1 MLDLTLMQEDFYY
14 EQCVV
19 MMRKSSPYTQ
29 KVSQLIG
36 RLHESGLMLAWE
48 TQVTQHL
55 TKCRLDCQQNW
66 IGRTSVSK
74 ETHVAVIIYG
84 LIYLIDFLIKI
95 LNVNVIITCI
105 TCTTAL
111 MSFIPVYIL
120 NLCVLDNAQKPVCL
134 RTRRNFVFQ
143 VALKYLNYE
152 VQLEVRLS
160 RFHKDVDNIEPLNF
174 RHVVVI
180 FHLFIY
186 YNRQQVMLTK
196 NLFVKN

>member
-1 MLDLTLMQEDFYY
+1 M
-14 EQCVV
+14 
-19 MMRKSSPYTQ
+19 
-29 KVSQLIG
+29 
-36 RLHESGLMLAWE
+36 
-48 TQVTQHL
+48 
-55 TKCRLDCQQNW
+55 
-66 IGRTSVSK
+66 
-74 ETHVAVIIYG
+74 
-84 LIYLIDFLIKI
+84 
-95 LNVNVIITCI
+95 
-105 TCTTAL
+105 
-111 MSFIPVYIL
+111 
-120 NLCVLDNAQKPVCL
+120 

-196 NLFVKN
+196 NLFYLLRTEAQMYLSVTINAK